1 MDIGFQTCVICNNK
15 VETKN
20 VVSTLE
26 SDATN
31 LDSRPKGIARCAEKN
46 FVNLCDNC
54 GYSSFNLSLDITEG
68 HHEILESKEY
78 LDIFHDPD
86 LVKDAKKFYLTGLIL
101 LDREQYNKAAYS
113 FLRASWF
120 FNDNGN
126 KEWMIKSK
134 KQAIN
139 AFLNDEHTFKN
150 EQQCSIMI
158 DCYRRIGDFD
168 GAIKAI
174 KEFGIENVQNEYY
187 QKLFKFEEMLALE
200 KDSSIHSST
209 EVYEKVQ

>member
-1 MDIGFQTCVICNNK
+1 MDIGFQTCVICNNR
-15 VETKN
+15 VETKS

-26 SDATN
+26 SDETN
-31 LDSRPKGIARCAEKN
+31 LDSRPKGVARIAEKN
-46 FVNLCDNC
+46 FVNLCENC
-54 GYSSFNLSLDITEG
+54 GYASFNLALDITEG
-68 HHEILESKEY
+68 HHEILESPEY
-78 LDIFHDPD
+78 LSIFQNPD

-101 LDREQYNKAAYS
+101 NERELYNKAAYS

-134 KQAIN
+134 KMAID
-139 AFLNDEHTFKN
+139 AFLNDEYTFKN
-150 EQQCSIMI
+150 EQQCSVLI

-174 KEFGIENVQNEYY
+174 KEFGIENVKDEYY
-187 QKLFKFEEMLALE
+187 QKLYKYEQMLSEA
-200 KDSSIHSST
+200 KDSCIHSSK